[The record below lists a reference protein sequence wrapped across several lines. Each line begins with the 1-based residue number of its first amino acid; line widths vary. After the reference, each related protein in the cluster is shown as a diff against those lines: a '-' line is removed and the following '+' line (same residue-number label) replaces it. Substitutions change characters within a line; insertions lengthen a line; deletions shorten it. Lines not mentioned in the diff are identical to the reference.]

1 MTSHPL
7 TDNGYIP
14 PLCSLIY
21 LDAETNVCYGTD
33 TPGHDYEPGINLGDL
48 DDDGDD

>member
-7 TDNGYIP
+7 IDNGYIP

-33 TPGHDYEPGINLGDL
+33 SPGAGYI
-48 DDDGDD
+48 DDDDDPLQDLE

>member
-7 TDNGYIP
+7 IDNGYIP

-21 LDAETNVCYGTD
+21 LDAEVDVCYGTGTD
-33 TPGHDYEPGINLGDL
+33 TPGAGDYDDDNEL
-48 DDDGDD
+48 DDLE